1 MRFPGPDLNIEGTG
15 PTLGAAFGQAALAM
29 IAAITDPA
37 AVRHEE
43 TVEIDCTASSAE
55 RLLAGWLNAVIA
67 KMAERGMI
75 FGAFNVDTD
84 GFQLHATA
92 IGERVSPERHAPA
105 IRIKRATER
114 GLAVEEERPGEWR
127 AQCIVNF
134 SRT

>member
-1 MRFPGPDLNIEGTG
+1 M
-15 PTLGAAFGQAALAM
+15 M
-29 IAAITDPA
+29 AAITDPA

-55 RLLAGWLNAVIA
+55 LLLADWLNAVIS
-67 KMAERGMI
+67 KMAEHGMV

-92 IGERVSPERHAPA
+92 IGENISQERHAPA
-105 IRIKRATER
+105 IQIKGATLK
-114 GLAVEEERPGEWR
+114 GLAVTEDPPGKWR